1 VTSQPAD
8 RGIRL
13 AVGIAIL
20 ALSASTFAQD
30 HPLATGATETIE
42 FVKTG
47 LFVVSGGGGNT
58 AVRLSGNGMILVD
71 GKLPGNYV
79 PLMARAH
86 AIADELPVR
95 LLITTGPDASH
106 TGTNSEFLQA
116 GIPVLAQEHVK
127 EILTARAHAD
137 ERSAAPPSITFDKER
152 TIGLGGVT
160 VQVLHFGA
168 AHTSGDAV
176 VYFPDL
182 KVVAV
187 GDLYTS
193 ATAEV
198 DFAAGGSLAGWRAA
212 LRQILRL
219 DFDTV
224 VPGQGPVVTRADLQA
239 LASKME
245 MDIR

>member
-1 VTSQPAD
+1 MVV
-8 RGIRL
+8 L
-13 AVGIAIL
+13 AFAAVA
-20 ALSASTFAQD
+20 FAQD
-30 HPLATGATETIE
+30 HRPATVATETIT

-58 AVRLSGNGMILVD
+58 AVRLSGNGVILVD
-71 GKLPGNYV
+71 GKLAGNYA
-79 PLMARAH
+79 PLMSRTH

-116 GIPVLAQEHVK
+116 GIPILAQEHVK
-127 EILTARAHAD
+127 EILTTRAD
-137 ERSAAPPSITFDKER
+137 ERSTTPPSITFDRER
-152 TIGLGGVT
+152 KIELGGVS
-160 VQVLHFGA
+160 VQVLHFGP
-168 AHTSGDAV
+168 AHTNGDAV

-198 DFAAGGSLAGWRAA
+198 DFAAGGSLSGWRTT
-212 LRQILRL
+212 LEQILQL

-224 VPGQGPVVTRADLQA
+224 IPGQGPVVKRADLQA
-239 LASKME
+239 LAARME
-245 MDIR
+245 VMASAR